1 MEINSTFEYH
11 FSFTQ
16 EDVNN
21 FSKVTGD
28 VNPIHLDEEI
38 AKNSIF
44 KKRIVH
50 GFLSASIFSKVFGT
64 LWPGHGTIYLSQS
77 LNFTKPMY
85 TNERY
90 SAKFEVIEVLPKNRI
105 WVQTTIVDSN
115 NENTI
120 EGKALLKLVSTTS
133 V

>member
-21 FSKVTGD
+21 FSNVTGD
-28 VNPIHLDEEI
+28 LNPIHLDEEI

-90 SAKFEVIEVLPKNRI
+90 SAKFEVIEVLPKNKI